1 VEIDGNDEENQSI
14 YEVGHA
20 RGQPGTRFHER
31 NSRTRGQERR
41 ENIGARNFI
50 GDEQRRGRAQSDDD
64 QQSAGGETDVD

>member
-1 VEIDGNDEENQSI
+1 MNYIRLIIENTVYGYDEESQSI

-41 ENIGARNFI
+41 EEFHRRRTADRARTV
-50 GDEQRRGRAQSDDD
+50 R
-64 QQSAGGETDVD
+64 